1 MKILHTSDWHIG
13 KVVNDFSLIEDQRF
27 FLDSLCALILDEKPD
42 VMLISGD
49 LYDRSIPPTDAV
61 KLLDETLTKIVCE
74 LKTPVFAISGNH
86 DSPTRLSFCTS
97 LLEKQ
102 GLVIKGEHKKEMEKI
117 TLSDNFGEVNFYFLP
132 FVESVYLKR
141 DFENETFSSL
151 NDVFNRYIEYN
162 SKNIDKSSRNILL
175 AHGFF
180 SLLSKEKAMENSIF
194 SSSETSVGACDLIN
208 ADLISKTFDYT
219 ALGHLHSP
227 QQVAQNVRY
236 SGSILKYSDSET
248 TQNKSVTII
257 ELNEKNNI
265 KIKTVSLPPLRDMR
279 RVIGTFEEISNSPKT
294 KDYIFAVITDENYIM
309 DASNKLRNIF
319 PNLMGI
325 RFTCLEKEKTLSE
338 VTVETIREKSTE
350 QLFKDF
356 YKSIMP
362 SQMNTSQE
370 KIINKI
376 IELSQ
381 KGEGD
386 E

>member
-27 FLDSLCALILDEKPD
+27 FLDSLCALILEEKPD

-49 LYDRSIPPTDAV
+49 LYDRSIPPTEAV
-61 KLLDETLTKIVCE
+61 KLLDKILTKIVCE
-74 LKTPVFAISGNH
+74 LKTPVFAICGNH
-86 DSPTRLSFCTS
+86 DSSTRLSFGTS

-102 GLVIKGEHKKEMEKI
+102 GLVIKCEHKKEMEKV
-117 TLSDNFGEVNFYFLP
+117 TLHDDFGEVNFYFLP
-132 FVESVYLKR
+132 FVESVFLKR
-141 DFENETFSSL
+141 DFEDESFSSL

-162 SKNIDKSSRNILL
+162 SQKIDTSSRNVLL
-175 AHGFF
+175 SHGFF
-180 SLLSKEKAMENSIF
+180 SLLSKEKAMESSIF
-194 SSSETSVGACDLIN
+194 SSSETAVGACDLIN

-219 ALGHLHSP
+219 ALGHLHAP
-227 QQVAQNVRY
+227 QKVAENVRY

-257 ELNEKNNI
+257 ELKEKNNI
-265 KIKTVSLPPLRDMR
+265 QIKTVKIPPLRDMR
-279 RVIGTFEEISNSPKT
+279 RVVGTFEEISNLPKT
-294 KDYIFAVITDENYIM
+294 DDYIFATLTDENYIM

-325 RFTCLEKEKTLSE
+325 RFSCLEKEKTLSE
-338 VTVETIREKSTE
+338 VTVQTLREKSTKE
-350 QLFKDF
+350 LFSDF

-362 SQMNTSQE
+362 SQMNAEQE
-370 KIINKI
+370 AIISEI

-381 KGEGD
+381 KGEG
-386 E
+386 EE